1 MRPSTWAAAIV
12 LPLPMKLSNTISP
25 ASENAFRKNSTSA
38 RGNGAEC
45 DPWPDS
51 AATSITLLGRA
62 SPLCWLLRL
71 PLPNKPLPL
80 SDLGLSGEYS
90 KTSSDG
96 ALTASGL
103 NLIDEDFAKWKTGS
117 QAFLNLFGHPP
128 GTPLRVLRQQNSST
142 NSQPHW
148 RLCASTKSFT

>member
-1 MRPSTWAAAIV
+1 M
-12 LPLPMKLSNTISP
+12 SNTVSP
-25 ASENAFRKNSTSA
+25 ARENTFRKKSTSA
-38 RGNGAEC
+38 RGSGAEC
-45 DPWPDS
+45 EPWPVS

-62 SPLCWLLRL
+62 SPLCWFLRL
-71 PLPNKPLPL
+71 PLPNRPLPL
-80 SDLGLSGEYS
+80 SDFGLSGEYS

-117 QAFLNLFGHPP
+117 QAFLNRFGQPP

-142 NSQPHW
+142 NRHPHW
-148 RLCASTKSFT
+148 RTCASVRSFA